1 MSIMISPSPPAKMDQ
16 VLKGSGSDSSS
27 IQKFRFFSTSRRE
40 KEEKKEERKEGTDSF
55 SIIGEKNVRE
65 KNFD

>member
-1 MSIMISPSPPAKMDQ
+1 MDQ

-27 IQKFRFFSTSRRE
+27 IQKFRFFSTSQRE
-40 KEEKKEERKEGTDSF
+40 KEERKEGRKEGTDSF

-65 KNFD
+65 RNFD